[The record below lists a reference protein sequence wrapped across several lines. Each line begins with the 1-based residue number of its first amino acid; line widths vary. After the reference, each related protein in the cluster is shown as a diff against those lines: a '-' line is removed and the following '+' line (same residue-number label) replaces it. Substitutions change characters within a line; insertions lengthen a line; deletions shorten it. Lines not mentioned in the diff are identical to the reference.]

1 MTSINPLKWI
11 ARSCNRKKCPADF
24 SKPCWARFPRE
35 SGNPGLS
42 VHGHV
47 LSEIGL
53 GRAVRLMIKALDTQ
67 PIPMS
72 ITDIALVGRDNE
84 RDMQHRVGLPG
95 AFRGS
100 FTMGGLSSFKSMAWT
115 PCRRQFNI
123 GYPAWELTTAP
134 EEWKRALANY
144 DSFWAMSTFVFD
156 MLSSFQERPVT
167 LVRQALDLPD
177 QLPPPRES
185 DGMFR
190 CLTFFDFD
198 STFER
203 KNPLG
208 AMQAFQRAFP
218 SRQKDVELIVKVR
231 GTNDRG
237 MRNTLNDEA
246 VRDPRIRIID
256 RTVSR
261 DELRK
266 LMDGSDVFIS
276 LHRSEGFGLGCAEAL
291 IAGRA
296 VVATDY
302 SATTDFINSE
312 TGYPVSCR
320 QVAVSTDNYFSTQGA
335 FWAEPD
341 IDDAASKL
349 REIASDPDEARRRVG
364 AGFQLLKDHYS
375 FDAVGRLA
383 YSVLKKDGIV

>member
-1 MTSINPLKWI
+1 
-11 ARSCNRKKCPADF
+11 
-24 SKPCWARFPRE
+24 
-35 SGNPGLS
+35 
-42 VHGHV
+42 
-47 LSEIGL
+47 
-53 GRAVRLMIKALDTQ
+53 MIKALDTQ

-72 ITDIALVGRDNE
+72 ITDIALDGRDNE
-84 RDMQHRVGLPG
+84 RDIQHRVGLPG
-95 AFRGS
+95 AFKGS
-100 FTMGGLSSFKSMAWT
+100 FTMGGLTSFKSMSWT

-123 GYPAWELTTAP
+123 AYPAWELTTAP
-134 EEWKRALANY
+134 EKWKKALANY

-177 QLPPPRES
+177 QLPSPRKS
-185 DGMFR
+185 DGVFR

-203 KNPLG
+203 KNPSG

-218 SRQKDVELIVKVR
+218 SGQKDVELIVKVR

-237 MRNTLNDEA
+237 MRNILNEEA
-246 VRDPRIRIID
+246 AKDPRIRIID
-256 RTVSR
+256 RTISR

-266 LMDGSDVFIS
+266 LLDGCDVFIS

-302 SATTDFINSE
+302 SATTDFISSE
-312 TGYPVSCR
+312 TGYPVSCK
-320 QVAVSTDNYFSTQGA
+320 QVAVPPDAYFWTKGA
-335 FWAEPD
+335 TWAEPD
-341 IDDAASKL
+341 IDDAAAKL
-349 REIASDPDEARRRVG
+349 QEIASDPDGASRRVS
-364 AGFQLLKDHYS
+364 AGFRLLKEHYS
-375 FDAVGRLA
+375 FDAVGELA
-383 YSVLKKDGIV
+383 YSVLKKDGVV